1 MRRRIIEDI
10 AFLMAAS
17 GGIVLVM
24 KAASLLFT
32 AMGCM

>member
-1 MRRRIIEDI
+1 MSRRIIEDI

-17 GGIVLVM
+17 GGIVLAM